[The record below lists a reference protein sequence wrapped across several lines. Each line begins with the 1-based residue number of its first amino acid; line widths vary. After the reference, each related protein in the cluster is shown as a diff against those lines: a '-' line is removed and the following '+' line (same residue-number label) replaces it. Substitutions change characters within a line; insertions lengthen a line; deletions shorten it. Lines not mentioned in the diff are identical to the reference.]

1 MVSILSSNAGDGSI
15 PIWVKSKEIGICCF
29 CVKHSEFRTR
39 RRVDLES
46 EYCVLTERHVCM
58 WTVVSVSLHC
68 KHPTEHTG

>member
-1 MVSILSSNAGDGSI
+1 MQEMVQSPFGSN
-15 PIWVKSKEIGICCF
+15 PKKLVFVFF